1 MTAVETDTGT
11 LQTGAAMGQSVPRKE
26 DNRLVQGQGMF
37 VDDVKLNAVMVDH
50 RDSFEVS
57 PHEEKPKPSAEQ
69 IEANKKK
76 WSWAG

>member
-1 MTAVETDTGT
+1 
-11 LQTGAAMGQSVPRKE
+11 
-26 DNRLVQGQGMF
+26 MF
-37 VDDVKLNAVMVDH
+37 TDDVKLNAAMLDI

-57 PHEEKPKPSAEQ
+57 PHEEKGKPSAEE